1 MQSESLRQRLVTL
14 VTPTPPGPRME
25 TNQAEHRP
33 SSAGEFANATRRVLQ
48 AALAQIGGARRRPC
62 VLPSDTRSVRP
73 RKGLTDPHS
82 MRLRVPDRRESRRS
96 GRIARVGAAELVVR
110 VGVRV
115 LAGLIPAREQ

>member
-14 VTPTPPGPRME
+14 VTPAPPGPRME

-33 SSAGEFANATRRVLQ
+33 SSAGEFANAMRRVLHP
-48 AALAQIGGARRRPC
+48 ALAQIGGARRRPWC
-62 VLPSDTRSVRP
+62 APKRRRSVRP

-82 MRLRVPDRRESRRS
+82 RRLRVPDRRESRRS

-110 VGVRV
+110 AGVGL
-115 LAGLIPAREQ
+115 LAGLILAREQ